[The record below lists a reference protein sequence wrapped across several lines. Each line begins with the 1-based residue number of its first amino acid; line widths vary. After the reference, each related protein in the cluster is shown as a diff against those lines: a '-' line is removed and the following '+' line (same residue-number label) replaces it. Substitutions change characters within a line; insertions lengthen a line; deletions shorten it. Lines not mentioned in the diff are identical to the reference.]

1 MSRTSKGFTLVELL
15 VVIAIIGILVS
26 LLLPAVQAAREAS
39 RRSQCS
45 NNIRQMGLGLHN
57 YHDVY
62 KSLPPSRWGG
72 SSGRVFS
79 AHGLLLPF
87 VEQQN
92 IRDLIDFNQFWDS
105 PANAPARAAHVA
117 SFICPSDP
125 QSSLPAGWAGVNY
138 EPNEGGDMSS
148 DTGVMLR
155 SKGARFAD
163 VIDGLSN
170 TALFSERL
178 KGDWSNAIATEDT
191 DMFGSNAAPT
201 TNDEAVAICQG
212 LDFRNLANQ
221 RFSNIGAPWLAGTQ
235 DHVTG
240 YQHVSL
246 PNFRSC
252 RYPGAG
258 TTRPPSSMH
267 PGGVMLVKCDASVEF
282 VPDTIDLRIWRA
294 IGTRDKLEPDH
305 SVHE

>member
-1 MSRTSKGFTLVELL
+1 MSRTSKGFTLIELL

-26 LLLPAVQAAREAS
+26 ILLPAVQAAREAS
-39 RRSQCS
+39 RRAQCS
-45 NNIRQMGLGLHN
+45 NNLRQMGLGLQN

-72 SSGRVFS
+72 SGGRVFS
-79 AHGLLLPF
+79 AHGLILPF
-87 VEQQN
+87 IEQQN
-92 IRDLIDFNQFWDS
+92 IRDLIDFSQFWDS
-105 PANAPARAAHVA
+105 PINANARAAAVPA
-117 SFICPSDP
+117 FICPSDP
-125 QSSLPAGWAGVNY
+125 QTSLPAGWAGANY
-138 EPNEGGDMSS
+138 EPNEGSDMTS

-155 SKGARFAD
+155 SKGMRFAD

-178 KGDWSNAIATEDT
+178 KGDWSNAIATEESDI
-191 DMFGSNAAPT
+191 FGSSSVPSN
-201 TNDEAVAICQG
+201 NDQAVSICQS

-221 RFSNIGAPWLAGTQ
+221 RFSNVGAPWLAGTQ

-258 TTRPPSSMH
+258 TTRPPTSMH
-267 PGGVMLVKCDASVEF
+267 PGGVMLARCDASVEF
-282 VPDTIDLRIWRA
+282 IPDNIDLRVWRA
-294 IGTRDKLEPDH
+294 IGTRRNLEPDH
-305 SVHE
+305 LVP